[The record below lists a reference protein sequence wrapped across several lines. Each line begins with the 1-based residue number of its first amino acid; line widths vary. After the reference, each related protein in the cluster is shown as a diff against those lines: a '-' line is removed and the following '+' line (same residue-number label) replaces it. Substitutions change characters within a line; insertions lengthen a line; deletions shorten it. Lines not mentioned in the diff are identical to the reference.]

1 MVYEPDL
8 EPPMTETIWQIE
20 VWARRAADD
29 ARGRGLHGEA
39 RQAGFTELTT
49 LRATRLYQ
57 VRGRLD
63 RPAAELLATE
73 LFADPVVEAS
83 KCVEQIAWPSSR
95 EAQVEVHLQP
105 GVMDPVALSALDAAR
120 ELLRARQVD
129 ARVSAVRTAWR
140 YTLGGLDDPAQ
151 VESLARQV
159 LGNVCMDTI
168 FVQAGV
174 RRDALPQEFP
184 KAPELPFEKRTV
196 VLTDLSDD
204 ALAQLSREAH
214 LFLSV
219 GEMQAI
225 RDHFA
230 ALGRDPTDLELETLA
245 QTWSEHCVHKTLKS
259 AVTYRGRG
267 FGRRQDE
274 TVELHYDNL
283 LKDTVARATREL
295 NHPWCLSVFV
305 DNAGVIAFDDHY
317 GIAFK
322 VETHNHPSAIE
333 PYGGAATG
341 AGGCIRDILG
351 CGLGAKPVANTDVF
365 CVAHPDFPLTKLPPG
380 VLRPRRVL
388 RGIVSGVRD
397 YGNCMG
403 IPTINGALYFDNRYL
418 ANPLVFCGC
427 VGLIPRDKL
436 HKLPRAG
443 DKVVLVGGRTGRD
456 GIGGATFS
464 SAELTDTHADEF
476 AHAVQIGNA
485 IEEKKVLDGLLRA
498 RDHADGCLY
507 TAVTDCGAGG
517 LSSAVGEMAET
528 LGARV
533 DLETVPLKYSGLRY
547 NEIWLSEAQERMVF
561 AVPPDKVDRLIAV
574 FDAEEVE
581 ATVIG
586 EFTGDGVLT
595 LRYDGAEVGRLDV
608 DFLHHGIPMPRRD
621 ARWEAPRENAMPAAP
636 LPHDGDL
643 GARLL
648 AVLGSINVCSR
659 ESVFRQYDQEVL
671 GGSVVKPLTGRGEG
685 PADAAVIQPVLAS
698 NRGIA
703 LGGGMCP
710 HVSDRDPYWM
720 AVRAIDEAVRNVIC
734 VGANP
739 ERIAILDNFC
749 WGGCNDEEEM
759 GALVRA
765 CQGCYDA
772 AKAFETPFISGKD
785 SLNNQFSLAADEAR
799 RLGLPERIAIPHTLL
814 ISAVGLVDDVRRCV
828 TADLKS
834 AGNRLVW
841 AAAWPEEHGLAG
853 CNDLHRAVAALIADG
868 AVAACHDVS
877 DGGVAVCL
885 AEMALGGSLGARV
898 TVPPDAGAAGTWLF
912 DELATGYVLEIK
924 AGWSWSKLP
933 DRVAVAD
940 LGEVTNEP
948 RFIVE
953 DQGRAVLDLPVADLD
968 AAWRTPCG
976 LEEVA

>member
-1 MVYEPDL
+1 
-8 EPPMTETIWQIE
+8 MTDAIWQIE

-29 ARGRGLHGEA
+29 ARGRGLLGEA
-39 RQAGFTELTT
+39 HQAGFADVSSI
-49 LRATRLYQ
+49 RSTRLYQ

-63 RPAAELLATE
+63 RAAAELLAAE
-73 LFADPVVEAS
+73 LFADPVVETWTC
-83 KCVEQIAWPSSR
+83 KERIDWPSSM

-105 GVMDPVALSALDAAR
+105 GVMDPVAMSSLDAAR
-120 ELLRARQVD
+120 ELLRARELAD
-129 ARVSAVRTAWR
+129 AKVNDVRTAWR
-140 YTLGGLDDPAQ
+140 YALASMDDVGQ
-151 VESLARQV
+151 VELLARQV
-159 LGNVCMDTI
+159 LGNVCMDSI
-168 FVQAGV
+168 FIRVKD
-174 RRDALPQEFP
+174 RKDTLPQEFP
-184 KAPELPFEKRTV
+184 AAPERPFEKRTV
-196 VLTDLSDD
+196 SLNGLSDEQ
-204 ALAQLSREAH
+204 LAQLSRQAH

-219 GEMQAI
+219 EEMQTI
-225 RDHFA
+225 RGHFA
-230 ALGRDPTDLELETLA
+230 ELERDPTDLELETLA

-259 AVTYRGRG
+259 AVTYRGKG
-267 FGRRQDE
+267 FGANADAD
-274 TVELHYDNL
+274 VEVQYGNL
-283 LKDTVARATREL
+283 LKDTVAKVTREL
-295 NHPWCLSVFV
+295 NKPWCLSVFV
-305 DNAGVIAFDDHY
+305 DNAGVIEFDEDY

-351 CGLGAKPVANTDVF
+351 CGLGAKPVANTDIF
-365 CVAHPDFPLTKLPPG
+365 CVAHPDFPIDKLPPG
-380 VLRPRRVL
+380 VLRPRRIL

-397 YGNCMG
+397 YGNRMG

-436 HKLPRAG
+436 YKLPRAG
-443 DKVVLVGGRTGRD
+443 DKVVVVGGRTGRD

-464 SAELTDTHADEF
+464 SAELTDSHADEF

-498 RDHADGCLY
+498 RDHQDGCLY

-528 LGARV
+528 LGAVV

-561 AVPPDKVDRLIAV
+561 SVPPDNVDKLIAV

-595 LRYDGAEVGRLDV
+595 LRYEGTEVGQLGV
-608 DFLHHGIPMPRRD
+608 DFLHNGIPMPTRM
-621 ARWEAPRENAMPAAP
+621 ARWSGPRANPMPQQTP
-636 LPHDGDL
+636 PPVEDL
-643 GARLL
+643 GQRLL
-648 AVLGSINVCSR
+648 AILGSINVCSR
-659 ESVFRQYDQEVL
+659 EGVFDQYDQEVL
-671 GGSVVKPLTGRGEG
+671 AGSVIKPLMGRGEG
-685 PADAAVIQPVLAS
+685 PCDAAVIQPVLTS
-698 NRGIA
+698 DRGVA

-710 HVSDRDPYWM
+710 QVSDRDPYWM
-720 AVRAIDEAVRNVIC
+720 AVRAVDEAVRNVVC
-734 VGANP
+734 VGTNP
-739 ERIAILDNFC
+739 GRIAILDNFC

-772 AKAFETPFISGKD
+772 ATAFGTPFISGKD
-785 SLNNQFSLAADEAR
+785 SLNNQFSLAADEAQ

-814 ISAVGLVDDVRRCV
+814 ISAIGLVDNVNKCV
-828 TADLKS
+828 TADLKQ
-834 AGNRLVW
+834 AGNTLVQVI
-841 AAAWPEEHGLAG
+841 ATPEADGLDTCMAM
-853 CNDLHRAVAALIADG
+853 HQAVAALIAGG

-877 DGGVAVCL
+877 DGGLAVCL
-885 AEMALGGSLGARV
+885 AEMALGGVLGAKV
-898 TVPPDAGAAGTWLF
+898 ITPPDTDSVADWLF
-912 DELATGYVLEIK
+912 TEEQTGYVLEIK
-924 AGWSWSKLP
+924 AGQSWSVLENAA
-933 DRVAVAD
+933 RTMAI
-940 LGEVTNEP
+940 GEVSDGDTLT
-948 RFIVE
+948 VE
-953 DQGRAVLDLPVADLD
+953 QDGKRVLEQTVAAMN